1 MGKGKKKKNRGSS
14 YYQAPIKTRYCELEY
29 LAQIAIKGTA
39 TISESALDKLG
50 GDLDTKI
57 REAIKDT
64 IRSKFPNLL
73 AIEKVGFRTKDK
85 QDGEFLSMYAQK
97 ELEKQQKKEEEEHVY
112 IGQIV
117 CGKKKKMALF
127 QYPEIKESWR
137 QQRDIWDTW
146 KEFVRVFLDDIED
159 PDEVDVEEGDIDGS
173 YTIPEELDIRKKLL
187 RDFTDDMGKLGFK
200 KKEEEPQTD

>member
-1 MGKGKKKKNRGSS
+1 M
-14 YYQAPIKTRYCELEY
+14 
-29 LAQIAIKGTA
+29 AQVAIKGTA

-64 IRSKFPNLL
+64 LRSKFPNLL

-85 QDGEFLSMYAQK
+85 RDGEFLSMYAQK
-97 ELEKQQKKEEEEHVY
+97 EIERQQKKEEDEHIY

-159 PDEVDVEEGDIDGS
+159 PDEVDIEEGDIEGS

-200 KKEEEPQTD
+200 KKEEPQTD